1 MFVKKRSGEKSF
13 GKVERARKL
22 SKLFSTAA
30 LCQIMKNKRFSCFY
44 AVVAKPPTT
53 KPSKRNVVFVY
64 NDAMLGK

>member
-44 AVVAKPPTT
+44 AVVAKPPP

-64 NDAMLGK
+64 NDAMLDK